1 MEEAAG
7 RTTFGMPTTSPW
19 CYTLQGHG
27 PCRDLF
33 VGIDEGAQ
41 VTEITRARRATGGH
55 ARQCDA
61 PPRGSGTAT
70 KFRFL
75 ESCTEGVGEVGR
87 TGLGTGAT
95 KGRPLFNV
103 APGAAGGGVRFTVT
117 PGGVYAGSGRAR
129 RHHRLRRHLPDL
141 PAQLGVQVGA
151 HLVDALHPPAQG
163 RHLGLQG
170 RGGEG
175 RRAGAAPQV
184 TAGRRAR
191 VRSPARPCCAT
202 LLATCVGGGE
212 PGRAGREAHGGAR
225 KVRAS
230 QARLRQPPV
239 HGPQT
244 RRCGSAQAGHR
255 RQHSEG
261 GHTSLRAHSSKS
273 TSRRDEAGT

>member
-1 MEEAAG
+1 MRDRRQAIGSIERALTAHMEEAAG

-103 APGAAGGGVRFTVT
+103 APGAAGGGVRC
-117 PGGVYAGSGRAR
+117 G
-129 RHHRLRRHLPDL
+129 
-141 PAQLGVQVGA
+141 
-151 HLVDALHPPAQG
+151 
-163 RHLGLQG
+163 
-170 RGGEG
+170 
-175 RRAGAAPQV
+175 
-184 TAGRRAR
+184 
-191 VRSPARPCCAT
+191 
-202 LLATCVGGGE
+202 LLACGLGTHLCCW
-212 PGRAGREAHGGAR
+212 GRAGG
-225 KVRAS
+225 
-230 QARLRQPPV
+230 RLRIQDL
-239 HGPQT
+239 T
-244 RRCGSAQAGHR
+244 SACWHTSRVKVAPSDTVHR
-255 RQHSEG
+255 R
-261 GHTSLRAHSSKS
+261 LP
-273 TSRRDEAGT
+273 